1 MYFPFRKYMPN
12 PPATSLRI
20 PYTLHRKM
28 NQGNAD
34 PGTLGNDFGL
44 FGMVLWGPA
53 RAIPRVGS
61 ARSPVWLRWHRG
73 LTVAPRQRGPGP
85 YGSAGGTDEFVLRPG
100 SNPGP

>member
-44 FGMVLWGPA
+44 LGWSYGAPHARYPA
-53 RAIPRVGS
+53 
-61 ARSPVWLRWHRG
+61 
-73 LTVAPRQRGPGP
+73 
-85 YGSAGGTDEFVLRPG
+85 
-100 SNPGP
+100 